1 MLGLITAI
9 MRPFL
14 YRTALLI
21 VVVVRPSVRPLVC
34 RFVSFGC
41 MYGMYGLSP
50 ERNRKLNSVGNI
62 PQSASMYFAAPFSG
76 GEVKVS
82 VLI

>member
-21 VVVVRPSVRPLVC
+21 VVVVRPSVRPSACLSFRLV
-34 RFVSFGC
+34 RLHVWHVWPKS
-41 MYGMYGLSP
+41 
-50 ERNRKLNSVGNI
+50 
-62 PQSASMYFAAPFSG
+62 
-76 GEVKVS
+76 
-82 VLI
+82 